1 MNKFWV
7 LGAVMAF
14 SNLSSLTYGFSVN
27 YSGAVMGY
35 IVALS
40 FIMIAFILV
49 LISMPKN
56 AFTVNLKTQIDR

>member
-7 LGAVMAF
+7 LGAVMVF
-14 SNLSSLTYGFSVN
+14 SILSSLIYGFSVN
-27 YSGAVMGY
+27 FSGAVMGY

-40 FIMIAFILV
+40 IIMIAFILV

-56 AFTVNLKTQIDR
+56 AFIVNLKPQIDR

>member
-7 LGAVMAF
+7 LAAVMAF
-14 SNLSSLTYGFSVN
+14 SNLSSLIYGFSVN
-27 YSGAVMGY
+27 FSSSVMGY

-40 FIMIAFILV
+40 FIMVAFILG

-56 AFTVNLKTQIDR
+56 AFAVNLKPQIDR

>member
-7 LGAVMAF
+7 LAAVMAF
-14 SNLSSLTYGFSVN
+14 SNLSSLVYGFSVN
-27 YSGAVMGY
+27 FSGSVMGY

-40 FIMIAFILV
+40 FIMVAFILG

-56 AFTVNLKTQIDR
+56 AFAVNLKPQIDR

>member
-7 LGAVMAF
+7 LAAVMAF
-14 SNLSSLTYGFSVN
+14 SNLSSLVYGFSVN
-27 YSGAVMGY
+27 FSSSVMGY

-40 FIMIAFILV
+40 FIMVAFILG

-56 AFTVNLKTQIDR
+56 AFAVNLKPQIDR